1 MCRLVALPA
10 WSGCGKV
17 DNWADPRMSQAYF
30 ECACGSM
37 MGTPVGVVTGRLE
50 GWVGAL
56 VGHETAATSGC
67 IGIGGSDGSGG
78 EMEPK
83 KQPHGPTLV

>member
-1 MCRLVALPA
+1 
-10 WSGCGKV
+10 
-17 DNWADPRMSQAYF
+17 MSQAYF

-37 MGTPVGVVTGRLE
+37 MGTPVGVVTRRLE